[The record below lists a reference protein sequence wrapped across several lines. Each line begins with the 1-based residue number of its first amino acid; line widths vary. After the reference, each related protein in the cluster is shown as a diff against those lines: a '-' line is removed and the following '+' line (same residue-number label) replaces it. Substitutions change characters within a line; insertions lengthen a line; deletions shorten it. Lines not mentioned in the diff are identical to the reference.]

1 MSGRPDWRQV
11 ALRRAYDTAMVRRH
25 RWREA
30 DMARFQMSVGPR
42 YTRNLADAAALRG
55 LTTVAYVRR
64 AVAAFIAADLGLEFT
79 DVISDTPHPRGQTV
93 ARYDDGAG
101 HGSWSASPFVD
112 DMGGIQAS

>member
-11 ALRRAYDTAMVRRH
+11 ALRRAHATAMVRRQ

-30 DMARFQMSVGPR
+30 DMSRFQMSAGPR
-42 YTRNLADAAALRG
+42 FTRYLADAAALRG

-64 AVAAFIAADLGLEFT
+64 AVAAFIAADLDIPFT
-79 DVISDTPHPRGQTV
+79 EVISDTPHPKGQSV

-101 HGSWSASPFVD
+101 HGSWVASAFVD
-112 DMGGIQAS
+112 DMGGIHAP